1 MTELGQHVSKIC
13 AQTARLLC
21 TDSLVLS
28 DSQYAN
34 FVELI
39 GRPFQSVIMQLDEF
53 SYLTHKKVGHSTLVQ
68 MEEFLKLMSD
78 KQVPYSLTNTFF
90 MIHRREIEKEFKES
104 ELKQLMMKRMERVE
118 EIKILYLTNE
128 EYKRNKMLIP

>member
-1 MTELGQHVSKIC
+1 
-13 AQTARLLC
+13 
-21 TDSLVLS
+21 
-28 DSQYAN
+28 
-34 FVELI
+34 
-39 GRPFQSVIMQLDEF
+39 
-53 SYLTHKKVGHSTLVQ
+53 